1 MTAATPSLTPE
12 DFLAIVQL
20 YAEQDACLDRRELER
35 WPELFTDDARYTL
48 QSRENAD
55 RGLPLAIMAF
65 ESRGMLLD
73 RVYGARE
80 TLFHHP
86 YSQRHLTGLPR
97 VLAADAQGFEVE
109 TAVLVVRT
117 PRDALPEVLVVGGS
131 RDRLVRTP
139 EGLRFAVRHVVYDND
154 LLPNSIIDPV

>member
-1 MTAATPSLTPE
+1 MTSPPPPLTPE

-20 YAEQDACLDRRELER
+20 YAEHDACLDRRELGR
-35 WPELFTDDARYTL
+35 WPALFTDDARYTL

-55 RGLPLAIMAF
+55 RGLPLAVMAF
-65 ESRGMLLD
+65 ESRGMLQD
-73 RVYGARE
+73 RVTGALE

-97 VLAADAQGFEVE
+97 VVGAGAEGFEVE

-139 EGLRFAVRHVVYDND
+139 QGLRFAVRHVVYDND

>member
-1 MTAATPSLTPE
+1 MDAAVISPAE
-12 DFLAIVQL
+12 FLALVQL
-20 YAEQDACLDRRELER
+20 YAEHDAALDARELDR
-35 WPELFTDDARYTL
+35 WPGFFTDDARYTL

-65 ESRGMLLD
+65 ESRGMLQD

-80 TLFHHP
+80 TIYHDP

-97 VLAADAQGFEVE
+97 VRAREGAGWRVE
-109 TAVLVVRT
+109 TPLLVMRT
-117 PRDALPEVLVVGGS
+117 KRDSLPEVLVVGGS
-131 RDRLVRTP
+131 RDHIVHTP
-139 EGLRFAVRHVVYDND
+139 EGLRFASRHVVYDND